1 MSLTVDKKFLKDLIS
16 KGENEVVEFKSEIKG
31 SRKKGFGEYFA
42 ALSVEANLRKCL
54 RAWLVLG
61 VDDDGSVVGT
71 DYVDNPKKLDAVIS
85 SVREKTG
92 FDFANIHKVHHPN
105 GWVILFEIPPAPRG
119 VLVGSSGHCYGRSG
133 SSLVALSQAKMDEIR
148 NQQLNHDWS
157 AEILSDLTVD
167 DLDEEAIQVAKEKYQ
182 SRYRD
187 IVSLEDIERWGTIKF
202 LDKARITLGTKITRT
217 ALLLLGKPES
227 SGHLNP
233 YPAKI
238 TWDFRG
244 ENEDYEHFSPPF
256 LLATTQLYNRIGNA
270 RLRILEEDSLVPHEI
285 SMYDQ
290 RVILE
295 ALHNC
300 IAHQNFLSSKRI
312 AVIEYRDHLIFENG
326 GEFYQQQPD
335 TYVLENALPSIYRN
349 PFLVQAM
356 FELKMIDQMGRGI
369 RSIFQS
375 HKERYLPMPD
385 YKLEKD
391 MVRLKIYGRIVDP
404 AYTELLIKNT
414 DLPISIVHGL
424 DRVQKKLPISDDL
437 IAELKERRLIEGR
450 KPNYYVSA
458 SMADATETRV
468 EYIHTRGQDDEYYRK
483 LIVDYLQT
491 FEQSDR
497 ATIDKLLD
505 KKLSD
510 ILSAKQKSQKISRLL
525 SEMRRDG
532 IIRNHGSNRK
542 PIWKLTR

>member
-1 MSLTVDKKFLKDLIS
+1 MSLTVDKNFLEDLIS
-16 KGENEVVEFKSEIKG
+16 KGENEVVEFKSEMKV
-31 SRKKGFGEYFA
+31 SRAKGFGEYFA
-42 ALSVEANLRKCL
+42 ALSVEANLKKRL

-61 VDDDGSVVGT
+61 VRDDGTVVGT
-71 DYVDNPKKLDAVIS
+71 DYVDKPKKLDDVVS

-92 FDFANIHKVHHPN
+92 FDFTDIHKVHHTN
-105 GWVILFEIPPAPRG
+105 GWVVLFEIPPAPRG
-119 VLVGSSGHCYGRSG
+119 VLVRSNGHCYGRSG
-133 SSLVALSQAKMDEIR
+133 SSLVALSPAKVDEIR
-148 NQQLNHDWS
+148 NQQLNPDWS
-157 AEILSDLTVD
+157 AEILPDLTID
-167 DLDEEAIQVAKEKYQ
+167 DLDEEAIKVAKEKYQ

-187 IVSLEDIERWGTIKF
+187 IISLEEIEHWGTTQF
-202 LDKARITLGTKITRT
+202 LDKARITLGGKITRT

-227 SGHLNP
+227 SGYLNP

-256 LLATTQLYNRIGNA
+256 LLATTQLYNRISNA

-300 IAHQNFLSSKRI
+300 IAHQNFLSSRRI
-312 AVIEYRDHLIFENG
+312 SVIEYPDHLIFENG
-326 GEFYQQQPD
+326 GEFYQQKPD
-335 TYVLENALPSIYRN
+335 TYVLENSVPSSYRN
-349 PFLVQAM
+349 LFLVEAM

-369 RSIFQS
+369 RSIFQN
-375 HKERYLPMPD
+375 HKERFLPMPD
-385 YKLEKD
+385 YELEED
-391 MVRLKIYGRIVDP
+391 LVRVKIYGGIVDP

-414 DLPISIVHGL
+414 NLPISIVLGL
-424 DRVQKKLPISDDL
+424 DRVQKRLPISDDL
-437 IAELKERRLIEGR
+437 KADLQERGLIEGR

-468 EYIHTRGQDDEYYRK
+468 EYIHTRGQDDEYYKK

-510 ILSAKQKSQKISRLL
+510 MLSTKQKSQKISRLL
-525 SEMRRDG
+525 SGMRQDG
-532 IIRNHGSNRK
+532 IIQNHGSNRK